1 MMLAKVLI
9 VGLFVGAVEGS
20 NENPIRKVVRL
31 MQDMQKE
38 IETELD
44 KEKELF
50 EKFMCICNT
59 YDDELAA
66 TAAKAGA
73 QIKELTSK
81 IEEETAEKGQLEE
94 ELKSHKKDKAAA
106 EGDLDKAT
114 TIRGK
119 EQAEAEEAIE
129 EGKFNAAA
137 LGKAIPAL
145 EKGASAAS
153 LMQGDS
159 GGALKKIVESSAFIG
174 SFDRRQIVAFL
185 DGKESEPSPATAQ
198 VIGILK
204 QMKSEMDKSVEEAI
218 ANEEAAKKGYA
229 ELKAAKDQ
237 EIEVAAESI
246 EAKEKRVGELSMS
259 ISQNTDGLEDAKI
272 EKADSEKFLA
282 MLKKQCV
289 EKKTEWDARFKLR
302 KDEISAIS
310 EAIKILN
317 DDDALDIFKK
327 AMPSALMQ
335 QKTGFLQQQDRKL
348 KQLKKVQAILA
359 EASKSMK
366 GKNTQLNLVL
376 NMANS
381 TLREAQRAAASNKDG
396 PDFSAVVKMIDNML
410 DVLKKEQADDTKK
423 KDWCVDELQKAD
435 AAEKKEQEEM
445 DTLVSTIEEISD
457 EIAGID
463 DEVKTL
469 QEEIS
474 QLDRNVAA
482 ATEQRKKEHSEYSET
497 ISMTEAAVQLVGKA
511 KNRLN
516 KFYNP
521 KAYKPPAEIQK
532 DEDESFVQIRR
543 HSHNKVA
550 PPDLPDVPELKKTN
564 NGGVIGMMDEIVHEL
579 QMDMAQ
585 AKFDEKTAQGE
596 YVTLMAESQTSR
608 AADVKS
614 VTDKKASRSE
624 LEEKLV

>member
-38 IETELD
+38 IETELT

-50 EKFMCICNT
+50 EKFMCICDT

-66 TAAKAGA
+66 TAQKATA
-73 QIKELTSK
+73 QIKELSSK

-106 EGDLDKAT
+106 ETDLDKAT

-129 EGKFNAAA
+129 EGKFNAASLA
-137 LGKAIPAL
+137 KAIPAL

-153 LMQGDS
+153 LMQGDN

-174 SFDRRQIVAFL
+174 SFDRREIIAFL
-185 DGKESEPSPATAQ
+185 DGKEGEPSPATAQ

-204 QMKSEMDKSVEEAI
+204 QMKSDMEKSVAEAI
-218 ANEEAAKKGYA
+218 ANEESAKKGYT

-246 EAKEKRVGELSMS
+246 EAKEKRSGALTLS
-259 ISQNTDGLEDAKI
+259 ISQNTDSLEDAKI
-272 EKADSEKFLA
+272 EKADAEKFLA
-282 MLKKQCV
+282 TLKVQCV
-289 EKKTEWDARFKLR
+289 EKKKEWDARFKLR

-310 EAIKILN
+310 DAIKILN
-317 DDDALDIFKK
+317 DDDALDVFKK
-327 AMPSALMQ
+327 AIPSALVQ
-335 QKTGFLQQQDRKL
+335 QKTGFLQQQNK
-348 KQLKKVQAILA
+348 KTAQLKKAQAILLA
-359 EASKSMK
+359 ASQSMK
-366 GKNTQLNLVL
+366 SKNTQLDLIL

-381 TLREAQRAAASNKDG
+381 TLREAQKANNKDG

-410 DVLKKEQADDTKK
+410 DVLKKEQADDAKK
-423 KDWCVDELQKAD
+423 KDWGIDELQKAD

-457 EIAGID
+457 EMAGIED
-463 DEVKTL
+463 QIKTL
-469 QEEIS
+469 QAEVS
-474 QLDRNVAA
+474 QLDRSVAA
-482 ATEQRKKEHSEYSET
+482 ATEQRKKEHAEYTET
-497 ISMTEAAVQLVGKA
+497 VSMTEAAVQLVGKA
-511 KNRLN
+511 KNRLA

-521 KAYKPPAEIQK
+521 KAYKPPPKELDQE
-532 DEDESFVQIRR
+532 EDSFVQVRR

-550 PPDLPDVPELKKTN
+550 PPDLPD
-564 NGGVIGMMDEIVHEL
+564 
-579 QMDMAQ
+579 
-585 AKFDEKTAQGE
+585 
-596 YVTLMAESQTSR
+596 
-608 AADVKS
+608 
-614 VTDKKASRSE
+614 
-624 LEEKLV
+624 